1 MFISKKK
8 YNELVES
15 RDFWRKHAFSL
26 AYTIDRNVSILQK
39 ISDILDKA
47 YNKEK
52 QNDQT

>member
-8 YNELVES
+8 YKELVDS
-15 RDFWRKHAFSL
+15 RDFWRDHAFSL
-26 AYTIDRNVSILQK
+26 AATIDRNINILQK